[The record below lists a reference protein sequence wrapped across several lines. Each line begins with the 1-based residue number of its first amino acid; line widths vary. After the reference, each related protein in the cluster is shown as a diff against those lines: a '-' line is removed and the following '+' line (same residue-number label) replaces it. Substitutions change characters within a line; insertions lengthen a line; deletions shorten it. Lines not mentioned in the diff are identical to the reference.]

1 MNQNIIRLTFTY
13 SSNIIAHTQSTGDQN
28 AELQLIAK
36 DYEGIWYLEFFFIKG
51 LYSSHHVNYFY
62 ELMMIIFNIKN

>member
-36 DYEGIWYLEFFFIKG
+36 DYEGISERIQLLLLLNFGIFFYQGPIQQPPC
-51 LYSSHHVNYFY
+51 
-62 ELMMIIFNIKN
+62 ELLL